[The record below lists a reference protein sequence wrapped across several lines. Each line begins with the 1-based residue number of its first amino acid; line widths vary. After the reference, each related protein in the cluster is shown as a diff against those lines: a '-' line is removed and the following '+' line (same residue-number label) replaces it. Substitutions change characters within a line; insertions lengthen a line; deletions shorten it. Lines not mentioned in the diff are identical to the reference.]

1 MSKKIK
7 MKRNIQVSG
16 GETYLGDHEYVLPP
30 SVADPLLH
38 DGHAVLVAEVVDDV
52 KPEAKPTAKPEKAEQ
67 PAKEKEEKPEKE
79 SKEEARQRKI
89 ASRFQK

>member
-16 GETYLGDHEYVLPP
+16 GETYLGDHEYVLVN

-38 DGHAVLVAEVVDDV
+38 DGHAVLVTEVADDV
-52 KPEAKPTAKPEKAEQ
+52 KPEVKPVKAEQ
-67 PAKEKEEKPEKE
+67 PVKEKVEKPEKE
-79 SKEEARQRKI
+79 EKAERTETAKSKK
-89 ASRFQK
+89 K